1 MTVRIAMIGAT
12 GLIGRHLWPQL
23 QGTGE
28 LLVLG
33 RRPSGASQE
42 KLGQMER
49 WPDLLAGEQ
58 VDVAVST
65 LGTTWKKSGSWE
77 RFAAVDR
84 DAVLAFA
91 RAARTAGARQFVT
104 VSSVGADPASRN
116 RYLRLKGEIE
126 DALSE
131 IGFDR
136 LDIVRPGLL
145 IGERAGDR
153 RLAERLGILASPLVN
168 PLLRGSWVR
177 YRGIKASIV
186 AAAIARLAGREEPA
200 RFVHTNRELLA
211 LARG

>member
-1 MTVRIAMIGAT
+1 MRTALIGAT
-12 GLIGRHLWPQL
+12 GLIGHQLWPLL
-23 QGTGE
+23 QERGE

-33 RRPSGASQE
+33 RRPSGASRE
-42 KLGQMER
+42 KLGEMKR
-49 WPDLLAGEQ
+49 WSGLLAGEQ

-65 LGTTWKKSGSWE
+65 LGTTWKKTGSWE

-91 RAARTAGARQFVT
+91 RAARGAGARQFVT

-126 DALSE
+126 DAMADV
-131 IGFDR
+131 GFER

-145 IGERAGDR
+145 IGERPDDR

-168 PLLRGSWVR
+168 ALLRGSWER
-177 YRGIKASIV
+177 YRGIEAALVAKAIT
-186 AAAIARLAGREEPA
+186 RLAGRNEPGH
-200 RFVHTNRELLA
+200 FVYTNRELKA
-211 LARG
+211 LAAA

>member
-1 MTVRIAMIGAT
+1 MRFALIGAT

-33 RRPSGASQE
+33 RRPSGASLE

-49 WPDLLAGEQ
+49 WADLLAGEQ

-126 DALSE
+126 DALAE
-131 IGFDR
+131 VGFDR

-177 YRGIKASIV
+177 YRGIEAAAV
-186 AAAIARLAGREEPA
+186 AVAIARLAGREEPG

-211 LARG
+211 LAGG

>member
-1 MTVRIAMIGAT
+1 MIGAT

-33 RRPSGASQE
+33 RRPSGASLE
-42 KLGQMER
+42 KLSQMER

-84 DAVLAFA
+84 HAVLAFA

-177 YRGIKASIV
+177 YRGIEASIV
-186 AAAIARLAGREEPA
+186 AAAIARLAGREEPG
-200 RFVHTNRELLA
+200 RFVHTNRDLLA
-211 LARG
+211 LARP